1 MVHCTWV
8 FLLIR
13 SNQKVR
19 LFIDLDGEEK
29 LLVRSNQKMRLLVD
43 LDGEEKSR

>member
-1 MVHCTWV
+1 M
-8 FLLIR
+8 
-13 SNQKVR
+13 R

-29 LLVRSNQKMRLLVD
+29 LLVQSNQKMRLLVD